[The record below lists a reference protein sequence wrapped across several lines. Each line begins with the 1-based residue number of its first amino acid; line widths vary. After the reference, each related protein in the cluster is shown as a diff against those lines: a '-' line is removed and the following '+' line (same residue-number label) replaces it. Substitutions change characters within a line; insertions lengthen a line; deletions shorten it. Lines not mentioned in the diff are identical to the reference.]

1 MATIKKHK
9 RHVLV
14 RTPTLPTSPM
24 WKHWNTCTLLTE
36 MQNDV
41 SFIEISIEVSQK
53 LKIEVLYNPATPLLS
68 ISPNKM
74 K

>member
-1 MATIKKHK
+1 MATIRKHK

-14 RTPTLPTSPM
+14 RTTSPM
-24 WKHWNTCTLLTE
+24 WKHWNTCTLLIE